1 MKDFLKTTNPHCT
14 RRSQQE
20 RGKAFSELVVE
31 GHPDNLSFPPKQK
44 NIGDRRREIQF
55 CLLDSVRALQIQ
67 VHYTTTATTFNLI

>member
-1 MKDFLKTTNPHCT
+1 MKDFRKTTNPHCT